1 MLVMRML
8 RSDRRILR
16 LKEAI
21 YRKSASIATAPMNLI
36 RFCNVEWCECE
47 ASSPAPVRVVTG
59 PPARKFKGQE
69 MKIVFPV
76 VLASAMAL
84 SSPTRLLAEA
94 PAKTFEA
101 TKTIGAGSLNPPNPG
116 EACKDAKKNT
126 IEKAASAGFKGK
138 VVWDKLSADS
148 DCKLSTS
155 HVGHIGYYYT
165 FTAKGTFSQTG
176 LQEPLDPQKD
186 HKEKF
191 KAGCKSSNGSW
202 IENADGSYQCNAR
215 SGETTKCFKDTPAT
229 PCTHIK

>member
-1 MLVMRML
+1 
-8 RSDRRILR
+8 
-16 LKEAI
+16 
-21 YRKSASIATAPMNLI
+21 
-36 RFCNVEWCECE
+36 
-47 ASSPAPVRVVTG
+47 
-59 PPARKFKGQE
+59 

-84 SSPTRLLAEA
+84 SSPTTLLAEA

-116 EACKDAKKNT
+116 EACKDAKKNA

-138 VVWDKLSADS
+138 VVWDKLSVDS

-176 LQEPLDPQKD
+176 VQESPDPQNDYKA
-186 HKEKF
+186 KF
-191 KAGCKSSNGSW
+191 KAGCLAAKQTW
-202 IENADGSYQCNAR
+202 IDNPDGSYQCTTS
-215 SGETTKCFKDTPAT
+215 SGEINKCFKTTPPT